1 MVSQRRQQMR
11 TVMMTRKEFDIEFN
25 HMPSEFE
32 YQIYKFGFLD
42 AQVLNRD
49 TTIKRLED
57 ELNDKENKLDRL
69 SGRLDKDNEES
80 TY

>member
-1 MVSQRRQQMR
+1 MR
-11 TVMMTRKEFDIEFN
+11 TEAMTMAEFGKRFH

-42 AQVLNRD
+42 AQILNGD

-57 ELNDKENKLDRL
+57 ELSDKENKLDRL

-80 TY
+80 AY